1 MLQKFFG
8 YRVELVEH
16 SPEYTLVKADTAVK
30 VGTQIPVRVSGANG
44 KRTPSVPMVV
54 VSCRPCEQGGYL
66 LAGKFLV
73 DHPDLTGIEIPDRF
87 DSSLR
92 AAPRVCCHLCVI
104 SRDLPGYRVMTVD
117 LSEGGLQVETPA
129 EVKVGASVLLRLEF
143 DTGKLPAIQASAT
156 VAWCSQLERGKF
168 RIGLQFTSIDDR
180 AKEVIVQYRGLLERR
195 EQADIQ
201 TRALGDEEI
210 HFEQEV
216 PNEADLPCLKVL
228 EWQGIPLMPQ
238 ATLVGYLR
246 AGDRLSVRLR
256 GGRTGVRK
264 AEYQFV
270 QMRGLRD
277 NLESEMTARQIAEFR
292 FANSSEG
299 FYRFQF
305 LDQHKQVLLEV
316 EAAGCKETSPETN

>member
-16 SPEYTLVKADTAVK
+16 SSEYTLVKADTAVR

-54 VSCRPCEQGGYL
+54 VSCRPAEHGGFL

-73 DHPDLTGIEIPDRF
+73 DHPDLTGIELPDRF
-87 DSSLR
+87 DASLR

-117 LSEGGLQVETPA
+117 LSAGGLQVETPS

-143 DTGKLPAIQASAT
+143 DTASLPAIQASAT
-156 VAWCSQLERGKF
+156 VAWCSQVERGKY
-168 RIGLQFTSIDDR
+168 RIGLKFTSIDDHGV
-180 AKEVIVQYRGLLERR
+180 EVISKYRDLLARR

-201 TRALGDEEI
+201 TRTLADEEI
-210 HFEQEV
+210 TLEHEPSLDQE
-216 PNEADLPCLKVL
+216 LPCLKVL
-228 EWQGIPLMPQ
+228 DWKRIPLMRG
-238 ATLVGYLR
+238 AELVAYLR

-264 AEYQFV
+264 AEYQFE
-270 QMRGLRD
+270 QMRGLKD
-277 NLESEMTARQIAEFR
+277 NLEPDPTAKPIAEFR
-292 FANSSEG
+292 YAESSEG
-299 FYRFQF
+299 YYRFQL
-305 LDQHKQVLLEV
+305 LDEEKKVLLEV
-316 EAAGCKETSPETN
+316 EAVTCRETSPEAN